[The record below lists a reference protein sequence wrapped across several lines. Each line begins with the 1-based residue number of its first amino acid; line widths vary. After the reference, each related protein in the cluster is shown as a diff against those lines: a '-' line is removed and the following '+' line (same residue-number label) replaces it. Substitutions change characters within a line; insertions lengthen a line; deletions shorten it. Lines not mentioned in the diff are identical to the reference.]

1 MIRMDIVG
9 IEDLVG
15 ATVTGDSDRERV
27 LVKFFKDKLLHFSY
41 WISSHPC
48 SK

>member
-1 MIRMDIVG
+1 MVKMDMAG
-9 IEDLVG
+9 TEDLVG
-15 ATVTGDSDRERV
+15 ATVTSDRERV
-27 LVKFFKDKLLHFSY
+27 LVKYSKDMLLQFSY